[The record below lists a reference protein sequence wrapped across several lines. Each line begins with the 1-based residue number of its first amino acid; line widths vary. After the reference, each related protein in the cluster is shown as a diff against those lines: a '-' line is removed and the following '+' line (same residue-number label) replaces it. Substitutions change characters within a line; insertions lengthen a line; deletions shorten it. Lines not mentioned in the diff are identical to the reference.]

1 MDARGLCDDQGAKE
15 GGGVGQVEELEREEP
30 TEYPSRGL
38 RNDSARVFPRKLCK
52 PTYITRL
59 SFKRWNK
66 TVKKFSDI
74 QLGHVTKYKMEVVL
88 HMPKKLIFQ

>member
-1 MDARGLCDDQGAKE
+1 
-15 GGGVGQVEELEREEP
+15 
-30 TEYPSRGL
+30 
-38 RNDSARVFPRKLCK
+38 RVFPRKLCK